1 MAKVKTTMSVS
12 EMQRMLGLSK
22 TEAYWLVHKNVFDTI
37 IVEKKMRVVIASFE
51 KWYANQLRRSKVN
64 GPPPGAEL
72 RACSLS
78 VKEMSAL
85 LGISDDTAYTIIKRD
100 QIETF
105 EVDYWTRIRKDVFE
119 KWYRGQTKY
128 RTIEDQKRD
137 KVLEEAGY
145 TIPEIAR
152 MLLVPR
158 NTIYALLD
166 NPKNEGVF
174 ETFIVAEKKRVTKQS
189 FEAWYQSQHRYRK
202 LEDRSQ
208 EEQDNLHRMKKQE
221 ERPRLMVDPDKQSYD
236 IREAAI
242 LLDLTEAEVR
252 RMIQTG
258 ELEAKKYG
266 RRYLVL
272 KSELKWWILQ
282 QKLDTEM

>member
-1 MAKVKTTMSVS
+1 MAKGKTTMSVS
-12 EMQRMLGLSK
+12 EMQHMLGLSK

-64 GPPPGAEL
+64 GPPPGAQL

-78 VKEMSAL
+78 VKEMSEL

-128 RTIEDQKRD
+128 RTVEDRERD
-137 KVLEEAGY
+137 KALEEAGY

-158 NTIYALLD
+158 NTIYTLLD

>member
-1 MAKVKTTMSVS
+1 MAKGKTTMSVS
-12 EMQRMLGLSK
+12 EMQHMLGLSK

-128 RTIEDQKRD
+128 RTVEDQKRD
-137 KVLEEAGY
+137 KILEEAGY

-158 NTIYALLD
+158 NTIYAILD

-202 LEDRSQ
+202 LEDRPR
-208 EEQDNLHRMKKQE
+208 EEQEKLRLMMKQK
-221 ERPRLMVDPDKQSYD
+221 ERPRLTVAPDKQAYD
-236 IREAAI
+236 TRETAI
-242 LLDLTEAEVR
+242 LLDLTEAEIR
-252 RMIQTG
+252 KMIREG

-266 RRYLVL
+266 NHYLVL
-272 KSELKWWILQ
+272 NSEIKWWILQ
-282 QKLDTEM
+282 QKLDIEL

>member
-1 MAKVKTTMSVS
+1 MAKGKTTMSVS
-12 EMQRMLGLSK
+12 EMQHMLGLSK

-72 RACSLS
+72 RACSFS
-78 VKEMSAL
+78 VKEMSEL

-105 EVDYWTRIRKDVFE
+105 EVDCWTRIRKDVFE
-119 KWYRGQTKY
+119 KWYREQTKY
-128 RTIEDQKRD
+128 RTVEDRERD
-137 KVLEEAGY
+137 KALEEAGY

-208 EEQDNLHRMKKQE
+208 EEQDNLHLMKKQE

>member
-1 MAKVKTTMSVS
+1 MEKEKTTMSVL
-12 EMQRMLGLSK
+12 EMQHMLGLCRA
-22 TEAYWLVHKNVFDTI
+22 EAYWLVHQNVFDTI

-72 RACSLS
+72 RACSFS
-78 VKEMSAL
+78 VKEMSEL
-85 LGISDDTAYTIIKRD
+85 LGISDNTAYTIIKRD

-128 RTIEDQKRD
+128 RTIEDRERD
-137 KVLEEAGY
+137 KALEEAGY

-158 NTIYALLD
+158 NTIYTLLD
-166 NPKNEGVF
+166 NPKNKGVF

-189 FEAWYQSQHRYRK
+189 FEAWYQNQRKYRK
-202 LEDRSQ
+202 LEDRPR
-208 EEQDNLHRMKKQE
+208 EEQEKLRLMMKQK
-221 ERPRLMVDPDKQSYD
+221 ERPRLTVAPDKQAYD
-236 IREAAI
+236 IRETAI
-242 LLDLTEAEVR
+242 LLDLPESEIR
-252 RMIQTG
+252 RMIYAG

-266 RRYLVL
+266 NRYLVL
-272 KSELKWWILQ
+272 NSEIKWWILQ
-282 QKLDTEM
+282 QKLDIEL

>member
-1 MAKVKTTMSVS
+1 MAKGKTTMSVS
-12 EMQRMLGLSK
+12 EMQRMLGLCRA
-22 TEAYWLVHKNVFDTI
+22 EAYWLVHQNVFDTI

-128 RTIEDQKRD
+128 RTVEDQKRD

-158 NTIYALLD
+158 NTIYTLLD
-166 NPKNEGVF
+166 NPKNKGVF

-202 LEDRSQ
+202 LEDRPR
-208 EEQDNLHRMKKQE
+208 EEQEKLRLMMKQK
-221 ERPRLMVDPDKQSYD
+221 ERPRLTVAPDKQAYD
-236 IREAAI
+236 IRETAI
-242 LLDLTEAEVR
+242 LLDLPEAEIR
-252 RMIQTG
+252 RMIYAG

-266 RRYLVL
+266 NRYLVL
-272 KSELKWWILQ
+272 NSEIKWWILQ
-282 QKLDTEM
+282 QKLDIEL

>member
-1 MAKVKTTMSVS
+1 MAKGKTTMSVS
-12 EMQRMLGLSK
+12 EMQHMLGLSK

-128 RTIEDQKRD
+128 RTVEDQKRD
-137 KVLEEAGY
+137 KVLKEAGY

-158 NTIYALLD
+158 NTIYAILD

-221 ERPRLMVDPDKQSYD
+221 ERPRLMVDPGKQSYD

>member
-1 MAKVKTTMSVS
+1 MTVS
-12 EMQRMLGLSK
+12 YTHLDVYKRQ
-22 TEAYWLVHKNVFDTI
+22 
-37 IVEKKMRVVIASFE
+37 
-51 KWYANQLRRSKVN
+51 
-64 GPPPGAEL
+64 
-72 RACSLS
+72 
-78 VKEMSAL
+78 
-85 LGISDDTAYTIIKRD
+85 AYTIIKRD

-105 EVDYWTRIRKDVFE
+105 KVDYWTRIRKDVFE
-119 KWYRGQTKY
+119 KWYQGQTKY
-128 RTIEDQKRD
+128 RTVEDRERD

-189 FEAWYQSQHRYRK
+189 FEAWYRSQHRYRK

-208 EEQDNLHRMKKQE
+208 EEQDNLHLMKKRE
-221 ERPRLMVDPDKQSYD
+221 ECPRLLVDPDKQSYD
-236 IREAAI
+236 IRETAI
-242 LLDLTEAEVR
+242 LLDLTEAEIR
-252 RMIQTG
+252 RMIREG

-266 RRYLVL
+266 NRYLVL
-272 KSELKWWILQ
+272 NSEIKWWILQ
-282 QKLDTEM
+282 QKLDIEL

>member
-1 MAKVKTTMSVS
+1 MAKGKTTMSVS
-12 EMQRMLGLSK
+12 EMQHMLGLSK
-22 TEAYWLVHKNVFDTI
+22 TEAYLLVHKNVFDTI

-78 VKEMSAL
+78 VKDMSEL
-85 LGISDDTAYTIIKRD
+85 LGISNDTAYTIIKRD

-105 EVDYWTRIRKDVFE
+105 EVDYRTRIRKDVFE

-128 RTIEDQKRD
+128 RTVEDRERD
-137 KVLEEAGY
+137 KVLEDAGY

-189 FEAWYQSQHRYRK
+189 FEAWYRSQHRYRK

-208 EEQDNLHRMKKQE
+208 EEQDNLHLLKKQE
-221 ERPRLMVDPDKQSYD
+221 ECPRLLVDPDKQSYD
-236 IREAAI
+236 IRETAI
-242 LLDLTEAEVR
+242 LLDLTEAEIR
-252 RMIQTG
+252 RMIREG
-258 ELEAKKYG
+258 ELDALFG
-266 RRYLVL
+266 
-272 KSELKWWILQ
+272 SEF
-282 QKLDTEM
+282 